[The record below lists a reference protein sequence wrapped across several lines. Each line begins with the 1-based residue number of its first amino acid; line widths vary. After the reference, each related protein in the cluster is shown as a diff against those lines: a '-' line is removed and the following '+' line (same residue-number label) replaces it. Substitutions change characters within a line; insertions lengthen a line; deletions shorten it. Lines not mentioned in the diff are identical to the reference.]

1 MAETK
6 PVISPSE
13 AVNEETQNAVEKVFA
28 EVQNV
33 VQLADAV
40 VELFPSDGSDRNA
53 IHDFITTATSKTK
66 SDVHK
71 SFYKA
76 KDGKRALWVAALKI
90 PKTTFTRLV
99 LLSEGPIP
107 ENKTQAD
114 FFSLIP
120 SVALGTI
127 DIGADGGVMAFKTG
141 DAADQTLRN
150 SRG

>member
-1 MAETK
+1 MNPA
-6 PVISPSE
+6 E
-13 AVNEETQNAVEKVFA
+13 AVNEETQNAVEKVFTK
-28 EVQNV
+28 VQNV
-33 VQLADAV
+33 AQLADAV
-40 VELFPSDGSDRNA
+40 VELFPSSANDKTA

-66 SDVHK
+66 SDVFK

-90 PKTTFTRLV
+90 PKTTLTRLV

-107 ENKTQAD
+107 EEPEK
-114 FFSLIP
+114 FFNLIP

-127 DIGADGGVMAFKTG
+127 DIGADGGVIAFKTG
-141 DAADQTLRN
+141 DAADQTLRS